1 MSTLADWHVV
11 GPIAA
16 NDSTVDLW
24 RPSSR
29 HIWRIRCDDGALT
42 APGQRTAQRN
52 GTLLRRDVLP
62 GAVNDQFGHV
72 RTQPLSTGPL

>member
-1 MSTLADWHVV
+1 MTTLADWHDV

-24 RPSSR
+24 RQSAR
-29 HIWRIRCDDGALT
+29 HIWRIRTDDGALT
-42 APGQRTAQRN
+42 APGQRTAQRS
-52 GTLLRRDVLP
+52 GTLLRRAVLCQP
-62 GAVNDQFGHV
+62 VNDQFHGV